1 MSLIG
6 DILTSL
12 AQTDLPSV
20 FGVVMPDTMDVL
32 SETPTSDGA
41 GGQRRTET
49 VVYEDVP
56 CSYER
61 KELKR
66 RDIQGGK
73 TISIQEFIVEF
84 PTHKTDGTRYSISPA
99 NRLKVLAR
107 GNEPIKIFRIISMS
121 DDGGITFQAIC
132 TKEN

>member
-6 DILTSL
+6 DVLTSL
-12 AQTDLPSV
+12 AQADLPSV

-32 SETPTSDGA
+32 AETATSDGA

-49 VVYEDVP
+49 VTYSNVP

-66 RDIQGGK
+66 RDVQGGK

-84 PTHKTDGTRYSISPA
+84 PTHKTDGTRYSISPQ

-107 GNEPIKIFRIISMS
+107 GNEPVKIFRIISMS